1 MRKGLRLL
9 VVLSIAVAAEARGE
23 VLPAT
28 ANPAP
33 ASEAVLGTIVVTGRV
48 TGPGMWHA
56 YKDDDHDLWIM
67 GTLSPLPDGVVWDAS
82 DVRDLVAGSQEVLW
96 APVYGVNVKA
106 NLFQQAML
114 GIGYMRAKKNPNGQS
129 LKEVLPP
136 DLYARWLRSKNQ
148 YLPHDGSVENKRP
161 IVAAQELFEAA
172 VKRSHLSYRPVVYP
186 EMKDVIEENGI
197 KSTFPQVQVN
207 ITSDAAKEALADIR
221 QAQLDD
227 EVCLAATIDAV
238 ETDIPRMVSNA
249 NAWASGKISRISFAA
264 LQKRDEACSDAMMNP
279 EFSAKYG
286 LPNIKDSIRSRWIS
300 EAESALARNKTTV
313 AFVPMEN
320 LVGADSYLDT
330 LRAKGYSVI
339 DP

>member
-1 MRKGLRLL
+1 
-9 VVLSIAVAAEARGE
+9 
-23 VLPAT
+23 
-28 ANPAP
+28 
-33 ASEAVLGTIVVTGRV
+33 
-48 TGPGMWHA
+48 
-56 YKDDDHDLWIM
+56 
-67 GTLSPLPDGVVWDAS
+67 
-82 DVRDLVAGSQEVLW
+82 
-96 APVYGVNVKA
+96 
-106 NLFQQAML
+106 LFQQAML